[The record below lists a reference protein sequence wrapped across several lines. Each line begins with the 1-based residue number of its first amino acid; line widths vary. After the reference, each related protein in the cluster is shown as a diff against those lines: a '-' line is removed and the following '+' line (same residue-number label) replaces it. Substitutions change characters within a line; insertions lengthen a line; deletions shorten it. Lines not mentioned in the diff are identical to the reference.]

1 MGDFRMFVIQSGLE
15 CSYPDSLF
23 NLSARCFIT
32 YLDSFIMSSKM
43 KDFNPQLPRE
53 IGEVLFQMAQNEGLA
68 ISDNFVK
75 IFKQISVLG
84 HSFIIRDSPISDQGL
99 ELLLENGVKHLE
111 IINCPLLTANT
122 LSNIN
127 KYCDNLISL
136 SIDSCGQILP
146 VQLPLVPTKEER
158 EDSCFAHFH
167 SSKKDSADEDINDN
181 HSYIEQ
187 GFILN
192 TPKLRRL

>member
-1 MGDFRMFVIQSGLE
+1 MQV
-15 CSYPDSLF
+15 
-23 NLSARCFIT
+23 
-32 YLDSFIMSSKM
+32 
-43 KDFNPQLPRE
+43 
-53 IGEVLFQMAQNEGLA
+53 
-68 ISDNFVK
+68 
-75 IFKQISVLG
+75 
-84 HSFIIRDSPISDQGL
+84 
-99 ELLLENGVKHLE
+99 
-111 IINCPLLTANT
+111 NT

-146 VQLPLVPTKEER
+146 VHLPLVPTKEER

-167 SSKKDSADEDINDN
+167 SSKKDSADEDKNDN

-192 TPKLRRL
+192 TPKLKRLRITNLSIDLGPNYFSLILNHLPGKKPCYKPQ

>member
-1 MGDFRMFVIQSGLE
+1 MGNSE
-15 CSYPDSLF
+15 K
-23 NLSARCFIT
+23 N
-32 YLDSFIMSSKM
+32 
-43 KDFNPQLPRE
+43 
-53 IGEVLFQMAQNEGLA
+53 
-68 ISDNFVK
+68 ISNFW
-75 IFKQISVLG
+75 IFLQ
-84 HSFIIRDSPISDQGL
+84 
-99 ELLLENGVKHLE
+99 
-111 IINCPLLTANT
+111 ANT

-146 VQLPLVPTKEER
+146 VHLPLVPTKEER

-167 SSKKDSADEDINDN
+167 SSKKDSADEDKNDN

-192 TPKLRRL
+192 TPKLKRLCITNLSIDRGPSYFSLILNHQPGKKPCYKPQ